1 MRVIHPDGF
10 VTMLWK
16 NGGGI
21 TREIARVSEDDRI
34 LWRLSM
40 AEVASDGPFSAFP
53 GLTRILTV
61 IRGAGLVLRT
71 PLGVMTAE
79 PMQPVRFSGDLP
91 VDCTRIAGDVT
102 DLNVIFD
109 GDADCRP
116 RDTAGG
122 TRGLVGRPRGVPG
135 PIGQR
140 HGGRRARH
148 CRIGRARLRHPVAG
162 GGRSRPAGD
171 AGPHLKL

>member
-1 MRVIHPDGF
+1 MRVIHPEAF
-10 VTMLWK
+10 ITMPWR

-21 TREIARVSEDDRI
+21 TREIAKETLGDRL

-71 PLGVMTAE
+71 PEGVMTAE
-79 PMQPVRFSGDLP
+79 PMQPVRFSGDLA
-91 VDCTRIAGDVT
+91 VECARIAGDVT

-109 GDADCRP
+109 CAQIDARVTWLAGPEDCSE
-116 RDTAGG
+116 
-122 TRGLVGRPRGVPG
+122 
-135 PIGQR
+135 
-140 HGGRRARH
+140 
-148 CRIGRARLRHPVAG
+148 GRAAFLTRSGSVSADGTPV
-162 GGRSRPAGD
+162 PAGSVALD
-171 AGPHLKL
+171 FATLSLAAGATGLLVTLARI

>member
-1 MRVIHPDGF
+1 MRVIHPHEF
-10 VTMLWK
+10 VTMPWK

-21 TREIARVSEDDRI
+21 TREIARETDGDRL

-40 AEVASDGPFSAFP
+40 AEVASDGPFSTFS

-71 PLGVMTAE
+71 PEGVMTAE

-91 VDCTRIAGDVT
+91 VACTRIAGDVT

-109 GDADCRP
+109 GTRIAARVMRLAGPEDWSEGTAACLAMSGRISADG
-116 RDTAGG
+116 A
-122 TRGLVGRPRGVPG
+122 
-135 PIGQR
+135 
-140 HGGRRARH
+140 
-148 CRIGRARLRHPVAG
+148 PV
-162 GGRSRPAGD
+162 PAGSVALD
-171 AGPHLKL
+171 FATLSLATGATGLLVTLARI

>member
-1 MRVIHPDGF
+1 MRVVRPDDF
-10 VTMLWK
+10 VTMPWR

-21 TREIARVSEDDRI
+21 TREIAKQTVDDHL

-53 GLTRILTV
+53 GLTRILTA

-71 PLGVMTAE
+71 PEGVITAE

-91 VDCTRIAGDVT
+91 VECTRIAGDVT

-109 GDADCRP
+109 GARIDARVT
-116 RDTAGG
+116 RLAG
-122 TRGLVGRPRGVPG
+122 PEEWSE
-135 PIGQR
+135 
-140 HGGRRARH
+140 
-148 CRIGRARLRHPVAG
+148 GRAAFLTLAGIVTADETPV
-162 GGRSRPAGD
+162 PAGSVALD
-171 AGPHLKL
+171 FGTLSLEAGSNGLLVTLARI